1 MTIKKHIPNFI
12 TCLNLLSGC
21 IGITEAFKGN
31 LVNAALL
38 IIAGAVFDFFDGFIA
53 RLVKASSPIGKDL
66 DSLAD
71 VITFGLLP
79 GLILFNL
86 LTINS
91 NLPLAINYIPLIVP
105 VFSALRLAKFN
116 NDPRQ
121 TGSFIGVPTPANAL
135 LIGSLPLITEFNSD
149 LNLNFIILNPYFIIS
164 LSIIMSLLL
173 ISEIPLFAL
182 KFKTFKWKDNQIIYI
197 FLLISLILLLLIK
210 VAAIPLIVILYVI
223 LSVINNLM
231 LKKTK

>member
-38 IIAGAVFDFFDGFIA
+38 IIAGAIFDFFDGFVA

-79 GLILFNL
+79 GIILYNL
-86 LTINS
+86 LSINE
-91 NLPLAINYIPLIVP
+91 NLPFGINYIPLIVP

-135 LIGSLPLITEFNSD
+135 LIGSLPLITEFNTE
-149 LNLNFIILNPYFIIS
+149 LNLNDIIFNPYFVIS

-173 ISEIPLFAL
+173 VSEIPLFAL
-182 KFKTFKWKDNQIIYI
+182 KFKTFNWKENQIIYI

-223 LSVINNLM
+223 LSVINNSIP
-231 LKKTK
+231 KKTK

>member
-38 IIAGAVFDFFDGFIA
+38 IIAGAIFDFFDGFVA

-79 GLILFNL
+79 GIILYNL
-86 LTINS
+86 LSINE
-91 NLPLAINYIPLIVP
+91 NLPLGINYIPLIVP

-135 LIGSLPLITEFNSD
+135 LIGSLPLITEFNTE
-149 LNLNFIILNPYFIIS
+149 LNLNDIIFNPYFVIS

-173 ISEIPLFAL
+173 VSEIPLFAL
-182 KFKTFKWKDNQIIYI
+182 KFKTFNWKENQIIYI

-223 LSVINNLM
+223 LSVINNSIP
-231 LKKTK
+231 KKNK

>member
-1 MTIKKHIPNFI
+1 MIIKKHIPNFV

-38 IIAGAVFDFFDGFIA
+38 IIAGAIFDFFDGFIA

-79 GLILFNL
+79 GVILFNL
-86 LTINS
+86 LSTND
-91 NLPLAINYIPLIVP
+91 NLPLGIKYIPLIVP

-149 LNLNFIILNPYFIIS
+149 LNLNFIIFNPLFLIL
-164 LSIIMSLLL
+164 LSVIMSILLV
-173 ISEIPLFAL
+173 SEIPLFAL
-182 KFKTFKWKDNQIIYI
+182 KFKTFNWKDNQITYI
-197 FLLISLILLLLIK
+197 FLIISSILLLSIK

-223 LSVINNLM
+223 LSIINNSVF
-231 LKKTK
+231 KKTK

>member
-1 MTIKKHIPNFI
+1 MSIKKHIPNFV

-38 IIAGAVFDFFDGFIA
+38 IIAGAIFDFFDGFIA

-79 GLILFNL
+79 GIILFNL
-86 LTINS
+86 LSANN
-91 NLPLAINYIPLIVP
+91 NLPLIINYIPLIVP

-149 LNLNFIILNPYFIIS
+149 LNLNFLIFNPYFVIS
-164 LSIIMSLLL
+164 LSVIMSSLLV
-173 ISEIPLFAL
+173 SEIPLFAL
-182 KFKTFKWKDNQIIYI
+182 KFKTFNWQDNQIIYI
-197 FLLISLILLLLIK
+197 FLLISLVMLLLIK

-223 LSVINNLM
+223 LSVINNSII
-231 LKKTK
+231 KKSK

>member
-38 IIAGAVFDFFDGFIA
+38 IIVGAIFDFFDGFVA

-79 GLILFNL
+79 GIILFNL
-86 LTINS
+86 LSINE
-91 NLPLAINYIPLIVP
+91 NLPFGINYIPLIVP

-135 LIGSLPLITEFNSD
+135 LIGSLPLITEFNTE
-149 LNLNFIILNPYFIIS
+149 LNLNAIIFNPYFVIS
-164 LSIIMSLLL
+164 LSVIMSLLL
-173 ISEIPLFAL
+173 VSEIPLFAL
-182 KFKTFKWKDNQIIYI
+182 KFKTFNWKENQIIYI

-210 VAAIPLIVILYVI
+210 VAALPLIVILYVI
-223 LSVINNLM
+223 LSVINNSIP
-231 LKKTK
+231 KKNK

>member
-1 MTIKKHIPNFI
+1 MTIKKHLPNFI

-38 IIAGAVFDFFDGFIA
+38 IIAGAIFDFFDGFIA

-79 GLILFNL
+79 GVILFNL
-86 LTINS
+86 LKING
-91 NLPLAINYIPLIVP
+91 NIPLAINYIPLIVP

-149 LNLNFIILNPYFIIS
+149 FNLNFIINNPYFVIS
-164 LSIIMSLLL
+164 VSVIMSLLL

-182 KFKTFKWKDNQIIYI
+182 KFKTFNWKDNQIIYI

-223 LSVINNLM
+223 LSVINNSI

>member
-31 LVNAALL
+31 LVNAAIL
-38 IIAGAVFDFFDGFIA
+38 IIAGAIFDFFDGFIA

-79 GLILFNL
+79 GVILFNL
-86 LTINS
+86 LLAND
-91 NLPLAINYIPLIVP
+91 NLPFGIKYIPLIVP

-135 LIGSLPLITEFNSD
+135 LIGSLPLILRFNSD
-149 LNLNFIILNPYFIIS
+149 LNLDSIIFNPYFIIS
-164 LSIIMSLLL
+164 LSVIMSLLL
-173 ISEIPLFAL
+173 VSEIPLFAL
-182 KFKTFKWKDNQIIYI
+182 KFKTFSWKDNQIIYI

-223 LSVINNLM
+223 LSVINSM
-231 LKKTK
+231 LKKTE